1 MSYPVRMVPD
11 NNDILSRL
19 LNFLGEKLG
28 FISIFRGSQWGHY
41 TIITLSYTPPS
52 ERTTV
57 SLFII
62 NNSKTEKKCLYNGI

>member
-1 MSYPVRMVPD
+1 MVPD
-11 NNDILSRL
+11 NYDILSREL
-19 LNFLGEKLG
+19 SFLGEKLG
-28 FISIFRGSQWGHY
+28 FISISQGSQWGHY
-41 TIITLSYTPPS
+41 TIITLSYAPPS